1 MKKSSQPSG
10 IIDEYTISYLQSIPE
25 AEAIGL
31 LRKYYSFKAEKL
43 NDILDEIG
51 TQYKTKTIKSLKT
64 CPQCNSNDVISREV
78 QLRSADEGMTM
89 IYICN
94 HCGKSF

>member
-1 MKKSSQPSG
+1 
-10 IIDEYTISYLQSIPE
+10 
-25 AEAIGL
+25 
-31 LRKYYSFKAEKL
+31 
-43 NDILDEIG
+43 
-51 TQYKTKTIKSLKT
+51 LKT